1 MDPNG
6 HQIELREDGRRIEIA
21 IDGVVVAS
29 SSAAITL
36 QETGLPPRYYL
47 PRTDVRTELLHATDK
62 ATSCP
67 FKGGASYWSIDVDGH
82 THPDVVWAYEEPI
95 PEMEAIAGRLA
106 FFDERV
112 DVTINGERQPRPQTQ
127 WTPGITPAEHP

>member
-6 HQIELREDGRRIEIA
+6 HNIDLREDGHRLEITV
-21 IDGVVVAS
+21 DGSSTDVV
-29 SSAAITL
+29 TL

-47 PRTDVRTELLHATDK
+47 PRADVRTELLQSTDK

-67 FKGGASYWSIDVDGH
+67 FKGGASYWSLRLDDGT
-82 THPDVVWAYEEPI
+82 THDDLVWSYEDPI
-95 PEMEAIAGRLA
+95 PGMEAIAGRLA

-112 DVTINGERQPRPQTQ
+112 DVSVDGEPQARPQTQ
-127 WTPGITPAEHP
+127 WTPGVTPAEHP